1 MIKLLAK
8 IQAQINYVMLLYTH
22 SNKMYKPDQPNQ
34 MYGWWDTG
42 FYINF
47 GGLSISNKDN
57 IVWIILCLLSFLL

>member
-34 MYGWWDTG
+34 MYGW
-42 FYINF
+42 
-47 GGLSISNKDN
+47 
-57 IVWIILCLLSFLL
+57 